1 MAAKNPS
8 RQPRQRDPKEPARAP
23 KRALG
28 WLFAAFLICWAFVLG
43 VLVGQG
49 SVATPEQ
56 VAWVKQ
62 ALGLERLLGSEPAPP
77 PQRLTEAQLSFYDR
91 VKQQRKTAPA
101 TPAKPPPAAKPA
113 AKPAPKPA
121 PKPPEAAPAPQAQ
134 APLKAPEAQPVPA
147 PAAPAQ
153 VTEKGRFTVQVASF
167 SDKNQALNLVRRLQD
182 SGYRAYT
189 LMVDVQGAG
198 RRFRVRVGP
207 YAELDAAQGAAGRI
221 RLQHK
226 LAAYVTRRE

>member
-1 MAAKNPS
+1 MAAKRPS
-8 RQPRQRDPKEPARAP
+8 RQARQRDVKKPASAP

-49 SVATPEQ
+49 SLASPEQ

-62 ALGLERLLGSEPAPP
+62 ALGLERLLGSDPTAP

-91 VKQQRKTAPA
+91 VKQQRQTAPA
-101 TPAKPPPAAKPA
+101 APAAPVAPVKPA
-113 AKPAPKPA
+113 AKPLA
-121 PKPPEAAPAPQAQ
+121 KPPEAAPAPQAQ
-134 APLKAPEAQPVPA
+134 APSPAPTAKPAPA
-147 PAAPAQ
+147 PAAPPQTAD
-153 VTEKGRFTVQVASF
+153 KKRFTVQVASF
-167 SDKNQALNLVRRLQD
+167 SEKNQALNLARRLQD
-182 SGYRAYT
+182 SGYPAYT

-198 RRFRVRVGP
+198 RRYRVRVGP
-207 YAELDAAQGAAGRI
+207 YAHLDAAQGAAGRI

-226 LAAYVTRRE
+226 LAAYVTRRD